1 MSWLLLCCAPASAQT
16 QGIKRRNE
24 RRDDRVPGT
33 LTCSNSRDQQ
43 QPTRR
48 FLGRCSAHSFRRL
61 ANPFVI
67 VSPQESNRFIDGINA
82 SRNINIL
89 GRGESNSGRSKWPRA
104 QSTKSAHIFPMSIKG
119 ISRRT
124 FDLKKLQIVA
134 SSSMSDAAGYYDKSI

>member
-1 MSWLLLCCAPASAQT
+1 MHRRMSFRRGVDVLAAIVLLAGIVPASAQT
-16 QGIKRRNE
+16 QGMKRRNE

-33 LTCSNSRDQQ
+33 LACGNSRDQQ

-67 VSPQESNRFIDGINA
+67 VRPQESNRFIDGINA

-89 GRGESNSGRSKWPRA
+89 GRGEFELWPQQMAARPIYKI
-104 QSTKSAHIFPMSIKG
+104 SPHIP
-119 ISRRT
+119 
-124 FDLKKLQIVA
+124 
-134 SSSMSDAAGYYDKSI
+134 YEY